1 MKHKISSKILVALL
15 VACLAVTTAC
25 AGNPDSSSSSSSEA
39 SSSSEVSS
47 EVSSQP
53 SSSSEA
59 ESSSQAASSSNTT
72 PSSSN
77 GGGAVTVDPAAGAV
91 PESAKQPMSY
101 FDGTVFLGD
110 SVSLKLK
117 NYVTQQRKSDSSFF
131 GKGQFLVA
139 GSMGSGNA
147 LKPVSKDSVHPV
159 FNGEKML
166 LEDSV
171 KACGAKKVYIMYGI
185 NDIAPYG
192 IDGAVRN
199 METLIKNILAKSP
212 GVKIYV
218 QSATPMVASAQL
230 KTLNNPNLKKY
241 NTQLAAMCQKNGY
254 YYIDVASVL
263 QDKDGNLPREYCSD
277 PDNMGIHFT
286 DAACKVWIDYLL
298 THTA

>member
-1 MKHKISSKILVALL
+1 MIYYLRHFLKKDESMKHKISSKILVALL

-101 FDGTVFLGD
+101 FDDTVFLGD

-117 NYVTQQRKSDSSFF
+117 NYVTQQRKSDSSFS
-131 GKGQFLVA
+131 A
-139 GSMGSGNA
+139 R
-147 LKPVSKDSVHPV
+147 DSSSLPEVW
-159 FNGEKML
+159 
-166 LEDSV
+166 
-171 KACGAKKVYIMYGI
+171 A
-185 NDIAPYG
+185 
-192 IDGAVRN
+192 
-199 METLIKNILAKSP
+199 
-212 GVKIYV
+212 
-218 QSATPMVASAQL
+218 
-230 KTLNNPNLKKY
+230 
-241 NTQLAAMCQKNGY
+241 AAM
-254 YYIDVASVL
+254 
-263 QDKDGNLPREYCSD
+263 R
-277 PDNMGIHFT
+277 
-286 DAACKVWIDYLL
+286 
-298 THTA
+298 